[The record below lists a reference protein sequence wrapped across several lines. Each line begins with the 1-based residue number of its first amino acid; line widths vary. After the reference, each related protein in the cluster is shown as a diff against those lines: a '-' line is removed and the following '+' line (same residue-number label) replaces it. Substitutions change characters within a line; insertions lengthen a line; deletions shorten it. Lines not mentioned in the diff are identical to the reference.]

1 MKHRMVAIGPTY
13 LLISGEFA
21 NTHLKTNT
29 VEFFSPHVSLFNGA
43 VRAFESDDPAWNQN
57 DMGWNVVPDGLRE
70 MILWVSK
77 RYNDPLV
84 FITENG
90 SAVHEPSQPEAAL
103 QDMQRIEFIKGHLQ
117 AVAQARKLGME
128 KVLGYFAW
136 SLLDNFE
143 WQYGYQKR
151 FGLCRV
157 DYDTLERSPKASALW
172 YRDTIR
178 ANGRNIVL
186 GVAGSR
192 RSLTVGPKRET
203 PKRVPVLPRKVLVGY
218 GSNCNAVRTAVHSGV
233 NIVMWSFLDVV
244 VVDHATQIST
254 SLNLTAIRDLIGE
267 LNRDGYDVQHFASV
281 GGWNGRHIAPP
292 ITAVEWYLTFK
303 EQVGD
308 IFDGIDI
315 DLEGND
321 ELSSPYNY
329 FTLDCLE
336 KIGEISR
343 LAKQGALVVSPL
355 PLSSQ

>member
-21 NTHLKTNT
+21 NTKDKHRR
-29 VEFFSPHVSLFNGA
+29 VPFPHVWLSNGA
-43 VRAFESDDPAWNQN
+43 VRVFESDDPAWTQN

-70 MILWVSK
+70 MILWVSN

-90 SAVHEPSQPEAAL
+90 SAVHEPSELETAL
-103 QDMQRIEFIKGHLQ
+103 QDRQRIEFIKGHLQ
-117 AVAQARKLGME
+117 AVAQARKSG
-128 KVLGYFAW
+128 VNTVAGYFAW
-136 SLLDNFE
+136 SFYDNYE
-143 WQYGYQKR
+143 WQFGYQRK
-151 FGLCRV
+151 FGLCHV
-157 DYDTLERSPKASALW
+157 DFDTLKRSPKASALW

-192 RSLTVGPKRET
+192 RSLSVGPKRET
-203 PKRVPVLPRKVLVGY
+203 AKRVPVLPRKVLIGY
-218 GSNCNAVRTAVHSGV
+218 GSNCDAVRTAVHSGV

-244 VVDHATQIST
+244 VVNNATRIST

-267 LNRDGYDVQHFASV
+267 LKRDGYENVLHFASV
-281 GGWNGRHIAPP
+281 GGWNSRHIDPA
-292 ITAVEWYLTFK
+292 ITAVEWYQTFK

-329 FTLDCLE
+329 FTLDCLD

-343 LAKQGALVVSPL
+343 LAKQGASLVV
-355 PLSSQ
+355 